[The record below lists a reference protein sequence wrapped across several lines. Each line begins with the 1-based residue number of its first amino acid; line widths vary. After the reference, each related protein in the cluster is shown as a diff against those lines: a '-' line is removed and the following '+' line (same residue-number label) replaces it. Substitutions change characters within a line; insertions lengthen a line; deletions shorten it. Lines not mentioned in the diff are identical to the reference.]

1 VLDKSKSKIKFKDVE
16 SIGVKVKDKK
26 VKDKKEKEYDS
37 PKKGTSDPLL
47 SLLTKPLD
55 MLNFDNVKTSSEVDQ
70 VPEYK
75 WVDWIKKNIT
85 TTSKN
90 ESIERNINKIKK
102 LL

>member
-1 VLDKSKSKIKFKDVE
+1 MWTPQKTKNNKSVSDK
-16 SIGVKVKDKK
+16 G
-26 VKDKKEKEYDS
+26 YDS
-37 PKKGTSDPLL
+37 PKKRTSDPLL

-75 WVDWIKKNIT
+75 WVDWMKKNIT